1 MRHVL
6 AALLLASVA
15 VVPANAQKSASD
27 KGASAETGRIIDEGL
42 NHSEVMQTAQYLTD
56 RIGGRMTNSPAM
68 REAEKWTQEQF
79 RRYGLSNVRADPFEF
94 GRGWSIVSSSVRM
107 TSPRPIALTAIPVA
121 WTPGTNGAVSAE
133 VIVAPLRKAR
143 DFDTWRGKLA
153 GKIVLITLPDNGS
166 EPETAPFRRLSSED
180 LGKLDKFEQ
189 PKYTPDSVESDLKQA
204 RFAREMDAFLKQ
216 EGALAWVRMA
226 YRDGKLVHGTG
237 SVAFRTGQTPAVP
250 GIELAAEDYRRLARL
265 AKAGPAP
272 VISIDSQVKWHD
284 EDLNAYNILADIP
297 GSDPAAGYVMAGAHL
312 DSWVAG
318 DGATDNAAGSAV
330 IMEAARILAKLG
342 VRPKRTIRFAL
353 WSGEEQGLRGSLAY
367 VGKYLANFPPI
378 EQGGIN
384 TREEAILLRQ
394 AWPITPKAGHKDL
407 GAYFNMD
414 NGSGRFRGIYAENNP
429 AVVPI
434 FKDWL
439 APFASMG
446 ANTVAIGKTGATD
459 HVYMQ
464 YVGLPGFQF
473 IQDPLDYGSR
483 THHSN
488 ADTFDHL
495 KPEDLRQNAVI
506 LASMLLNAANRAEG
520 LPRPPF
526 PTKPTPTDPFGYR
539 DDRDD

>member
-1 MRHVL
+1 MRHL
-6 AALLLASVA
+6 IAAMLLASVA
-15 VVPANAQKSASD
+15 AIPVSAQKTAPEKSNT
-27 KGASAETGRIIDEGL
+27 ETARIIDEGL

-68 REAEKWTQEQF
+68 REAEKWTQAQF
-79 RRYGLSNVRADPFEF
+79 RNYGLSNVRADPFDF
-94 GRGWSIVSSSVRM
+94 GRGWSIVSSSVKM
-107 TSPRPIALTAIPVA
+107 TSPRDIVLTAIPVA
-121 WTPGTNGAVSAE
+121 WTPGTNGAISAE
-133 VIVAPLRKAR
+133 VVVAPLRKAR

-153 GKIVLITLPDNGS
+153 GKIVLITLPDSGS
-166 EPETAPFRRLSSED
+166 EPDKAPFKRMSSED
-180 LGKLDKFEQ
+180 LAKLDTFEQ
-189 PKYTPDSVESDLKQA
+189 PKYTPDTVENDLKQV

-237 SVAFRTGQTPAVP
+237 SVAFRVGQTPAVP

-265 AKAGPAP
+265 AKVGPAP
-272 VISIDSQVKWHD
+272 VVAIDSQVKWHD

-297 GSDPAAGYVMAGAHL
+297 GTDPAAGYVMAGAHL

-318 DGATDNAAGSAV
+318 DGATDNAAGTSV

-353 WSGEEQGLRGSLAY
+353 WSGEEQGLRGSLSY
-367 VGKYLANFPPI
+367 VGKYLTNFPPI
-378 EQGGIN
+378 ATNGI
-384 TREEAILLRQ
+384 TSREEAILLRQ
-394 AWPITPKAGHKDL
+394 AWPITPKPGHKDL

-429 AVVPI
+429 AVAPI
-434 FKDWL
+434 FKEWL

-446 ANTVAIGKTGATD
+446 GNTVAMAKTGATD

-473 IQDPLDYGSR
+473 IQDPLDYSTR

-495 KPEDLRQNAVI
+495 KAEDLRQNAVM
-506 LASMLLNAANRAEG
+506 LASLLLNAANRAES

-526 PTKPTPTDPFGYR
+526 PTKPTPTDPFGYH
-539 DDRDD
+539 DDSKE

>member
-15 VVPANAQKSASD
+15 AVPANAQKSAPD

-68 REAEKWTQEQF
+68 REAEKWTQEEF

-166 EPETAPFRRLSSED
+166 EPETAPFRRLSSDD

-226 YRDGKLVHGTG
+226 YRDGKLVHGAG

-272 VISIDSQVKWHD
+272 VVSIDSQVKWHD

-312 DSWVAG
+312 DSWAAG
-318 DGATDNAAGSAV
+318 DGAADNAAGSAM
-330 IMEAARILAKLG
+330 IMEAARILSAMG
-342 VRPKRTIRFAL
+342 VKPKRTIRFAL
-353 WSGEEQGLRGSLAY
+353 WSGEEQSLYGSIAY
-367 VGKYLANFPPI
+367 VEQHLAKRPAPDRKLDAG
-378 EQGGIN
+378 ELYYSWA
-384 TREEAILLRQ
+384 TRF
-394 AWPITPKAGHKDL
+394 PITTLPGHKNL
-407 GAYFNMD
+407 AAYFNLD
-414 NGSGRFRGIYAENNP
+414 NGSGKIRGIYAENNQ

-434 FKDWL
+434 FRQWL
-439 APFASMG
+439 EPFGPMG
-446 ANTVAIGKTGATD
+446 ASKVVIQKTDGTD
-459 HVYMQ
+459 HQFMQ
-464 YVGLPGFQF
+464 SVGIPAFQF

-483 THHSN
+483 VHHSQI
-488 ADTFDHL
+488 DTFDHL
-495 KPEDLRQNAVI
+495 KAEDMRQGAII
-506 LASMLLNAANRAEG
+506 LASFLLNAANADSP
-520 LPRPPF
+520 LPRGPV
-526 PTKPTPTDPFGYR
+526 PTQPNVTDPFAYP
-539 DDRDD
+539 DPDRDQ